1 VAAKANAL
9 GEYLRSRRQQVRPED
24 VGLVAGAR
32 RHVEGL
38 RREELAMLAGI
49 SAEYYLR
56 LEVGRDKNPS
66 AQVVEALARALR
78 LDIKATR
85 YVHQLANPVISDW
98 DHSVLDAVVEG
109 LDELIDELPFPAIV
123 ASRHQDVL
131 AANPIAQALSPG
143 FTPGQN
149 FLRWRLLDPAAREL
163 YVDWEDATDAA
174 VSGLR
179 ELAGAI
185 PDDPRMQTLIAE
197 LSSTSPRFR
206 ESWARANVGYRLG
219 TLHLRHPR
227 VGDLYLC
234 RNQLNVPHVAHALGQ
249 HVLLYRAEPGS
260 GSARA
265 LEELR
270 SLSAPARQGAADLV
284 TNIGSV
290 LNCGSHICP
299 INLWD
304 ERYAVCPPRS
314 DKLRRAMDLS
324 LRGGQSEN
332 HNLRR
337 LV

>member
-1 VAAKANAL
+1 VALKANAL
-9 GEYLRSRRQQVRPED
+9 GDYLRARRQRVRPED
-24 VGLVAGAR
+24 VGLVPGSR
-32 RHVEGL
+32 RRVEGL

-66 AQVVEALARALR
+66 PQVVEALARALR

-85 YVHQLANPVISDW
+85 YLHQLANPIISRW
-98 DHSVLDAVVEG
+98 DQSVLDAAVEG

-123 ASRHQDVL
+123 ASRYQDVL

-143 FTPGQN
+143 FAPGQN

-179 ELAGAI
+179 ELAGAV

-197 LSSTSPRFR
+197 LSSASSRFR
-206 ESWARANVGYRLG
+206 ELWARANVGYRLG

-234 RNQLNVPHVAHALGQ
+234 RNQLNVPHVAHAVGQ
-249 HVLLYRAEPGS
+249 HVLMYRAAPGS
-260 GSARA
+260 DSARA

-270 SLSAPARQGAADLV
+270 SLSAPA
-284 TNIGSV
+284 
-290 LNCGSHICP
+290 C
-299 INLWD
+299 
-304 ERYAVCPPRS
+304 
-314 DKLRRAMDLS
+314 
-324 LRGGQSEN
+324 
-332 HNLRR
+332 
-337 LV
+337 